1 MWNSWIFYYWYLI
14 LYSVSISVSVIPFP
28 DSGFRVS
35 VLPPLVA
42 VPMEWVG
49 AGGGGG
55 MCCWIRCGFLR
66 FHYFRH
72 LVSCNGAS
80 FWLEVVK
87 SVKVSDDQSTC
98 VVQTILFLKI
108 WSHDVSLKNPL
119 QTKINQG
126 HEISSPVLNRE
137 MNDFSFYSATGETVN
152 TLNISGMF
160 IVLQPITEK
169 IRTCE
174 QSTKQQ
180 TNKGSCLRF
189 SFLTPDRNSCA
200 WLAFFLH
207 DILFTAF
214 SVWL

>member
-1 MWNSWIFYYWYLI
+1 MWQCLWNGW
-14 LYSVSISVSVIPFP
+14 
-28 DSGFRVS
+28 GQ
-35 VLPPLVA
+35 
-42 VPMEWVG
+42 
-49 AGGGGG
+49 GGG

-119 QTKINQG
+119 QNKINQG
-126 HEISSPVLNRE
+126 HEVSSPVLNRE
-137 MNDFSFYSATGETVN
+137 MTDFSFYSATGETVN
-152 TLNISGMF
+152 TWNISGMF

>member
-1 MWNSWIFYYWYLI
+1 MKFFNFLLLIFD
-14 LYSVSISVSVIPFP
+14 SVFRFHSCFRDSV
-28 DSGFRVS
+28 SGFRIPCFS
-35 VLPPLVA
+35 A
-42 VPMEWVG
+42 AASCGSAYGM
-49 AGGGGG
+49 GGGRGG
-55 MCCWIRCGFLR
+55 GRMCCWIRCGFLR

-80 FWLEVVK
+80 FWPEVVK
-87 SVKVSDDQSTC
+87 SVRVSDDQSTC

-119 QTKINQG
+119 QNKINQG